1 MRASRRNTAS
11 FFACLLLSSGCIEDR
26 LNVDI
31 TTRIFADGSCSRR
44 IEYRLVRVDSANN
57 KALEI
62 LPAEDPLRLL
72 HRFPRGEPWA
82 VTDDARADQHTVEVE
97 ATLPSPDA
105 IEGDYWRSGRKR
117 GVPARN
123 AVSFAREE
131 GEPAAAAY
139 AYAETFRDPAS
150 PLEGMRALA
159 QELLR
164 RDDDFAERLLRAL
177 GSSPLQKGEV
187 RKAYKR
193 DFAEPFGREVARLA
207 ERPVWGPRERKELDD
222 IWERFDALQRELA
235 ATLALLSAGLPA
247 DTLAAAL
254 DEVQESMGKELQR
267 DLERAGLPL
276 LSEKDSTS
284 AIHFRATLVL
294 PGTIVRANTCAE
306 GDTATW
312 EFDQDDLYGR
322 GFEMWARSVSR

>member
-1 MRASRRNTAS
+1 MRASRLHATP
-11 FFACLLLSSGCIEDR
+11 LLAWLLVSSACIEDR

-31 TTRIFADGSCSRR
+31 TTHVFADGTCSRR
-44 IEYRLVRVDSANN
+44 VEYRLVRIDSADN
-57 KALEI
+57 KPLEI

-72 HRFPRGEPWA
+72 HRFPSGEPWT
-82 VTDDARADQHTVEVE
+82 VKDDVRTDRHTVEVE
-97 ATLPSPDA
+97 ATLASPDM
-105 IEGDYWRSGRKR
+105 IEGDYWRSARR
-117 GVPARN
+117 GAPARN
-123 AVSFAREE
+123 AVSFASED
-131 GEPAAAAY
+131 GDPDGGY

-159 QELLR
+159 RELLR
-164 RDDDFAERLLRAL
+164 HDDDFAEGLLKQL

-187 RKAYKR
+187 KRAYR
-193 DFAEPFGREVARLA
+193 RSFAEPFARDVARLA
-207 ERPVWGPRERKELDD
+207 ERPIWGPRERKELDD
-222 IWERFDALQRELA
+222 LWERLDTLEKELA
-235 ATLALLSAGLPA
+235 TALSLLSAGGIPA
-247 DTLAAAL
+247 DALRTAL
-254 DEVQESMGKELQR
+254 DAVQEEMGRELQR
-267 DLERAGLPL
+267 DLEQAGLPL

-284 AIHFRATLVL
+284 RIHFRATLVL

>member
-1 MRASRRNTAS
+1 MRASCLHAAP
-11 FFACLLLSSGCIEDR
+11 FLACLLLSSACIEDR

-31 TTRIFADGSCSRR
+31 TTHVFADGSCSRR
-44 IEYRLVRVDSANN
+44 IEYRLVRVDSADN

-72 HRFPRGEPWA
+72 HRFPSGEPWA
-82 VTDDARADQHTVEVE
+82 VKDDARAAQHTVEVE

-131 GEPAAAAY
+131 GDAAY

-164 RDDDFAERLLRAL
+164 RDDDFAERLLKAL
-177 GSSPLQKGEV
+177 GSRPLQKGEV

-193 DFAEPFGREVARLA
+193 SFAEPFGREVARLA
-207 ERPVWGPRERKELDD
+207 ERPIWGPRERKELDD
-222 IWERFDALQRELA
+222 LWERFDALQRELA
-235 ATLALLSAGLPA
+235 ATLAPFSPGLPA
-247 DTLAAAL
+247 ETLAAAL

-284 AIHFRATLVL
+284 AIHFRATLTL